1 MSDIIKKYET
11 LKKRKSGT
19 ILLTMSQFEELM
31 RHIEN
36 TDWDAEENPHPAY
49 EYQGDK
55 VALHLWG
62 YNLGK

>member
-1 MSDIIKKYET
+1 MSDIIKTYEALT
-11 LKKRKSGT
+11 KRKSGT

-55 VALHLWG
+55 VVLHL
-62 YNLGK
+62 